1 MFEKIKNLLRLSDL
15 WKRVALLESQIAFFR
30 KKLEEVETAL
40 NELDNLYATKKH
52 EAFLESKLELL
63 KDQMSDIGSEMKEF
77 NKRTVSKRTLDEDTP
92 LPTGQIINE
101 WLNGKEEES
110 GT

>member
-1 MFEKIKNLLRLSDL
+1 MFEKIKSLLRLSDL

-30 KKLEEVETAL
+30 KKLEDVETTL
-40 NELDNLYATKKH
+40 NELDNLYAAKKH

-63 KDQMSDIGSEMKEF
+63 KNQMSDIDSELKEF
-77 NKRTVSKRTLDEDTP
+77 NKKTVSKKTLAEDAP

-101 WLNGKEEES
+101 WLNGKEDES